1 MCLFIHY
8 GNTVMPVNQHDKI
21 LPASQLNKLST
32 RKYNNT
38 YLKSKTEMRKVQE
51 SSGKLQKERKL

>member
-1 MCLFIHY
+1 
-8 GNTVMPVNQHDKI
+8 MPVNQHDKK